1 MGKRKADEVSPDS
14 RNSKKQVMVNHF
26 MLHVL
31 LRSYADMFE
40 ATQDAPTPSGTGSG
54 TTPLITQTIDFDNN
68 LNLFTDLP
76 FLSDDQN
83 IMEILNFNIPD
94 LDYSTWGLG

>member
-1 MGKRKADEVSPDS
+1 VYL
-14 RNSKKQVMVNHF
+14 V
-26 MLHVL
+26 LHVILWHL
-31 LRSYADMFE
+31 LTCLF
-40 ATQDAPTPSGTGSG
+40 QDGPTPSATGSG
-54 TTPLITQTIDFDNN
+54 MTPLITQAIDFDNN

-94 LDYSTWGLG
+94 LDYSTWGL